1 MIDFFTTRQV
11 QDLLKVDRITI
22 YRMLQDGRL
31 KGVKIGQQWRFARA
45 EVERLLNQG
54 LSTSTEMENEAADT
68 SFPTHCVQ
76 AIQDLFAGVS
86 QMNALVVD
94 MSGTPLTD
102 MSSPCALCRKLM
114 STSSGMEACMQSWRG
129 FAMSPAQD
137 RRYTC
142 HAGLNYVGAPVM
154 DAGEQ
159 IGMFLAGPF
168 YWQTPDSADEA
179 QRMARLAEM
188 HHLNVDEL
196 MGLAREI
203 RVMGRDLHAQLEA
216 WPAAATRAVQ
226 SILHE
231 RTGFIHRLKR
241 IADLTQ
247 IS

>member
-11 QDLLKVDRITI
+11 QELLKVDRITI

-54 LSTSTEMENEAADT
+54 LTPDDEAEDNNPDN

-102 MSSPCALCRKLM
+102 MSNPCALCRKLM
-114 STSSGMEACMQSWRG
+114 STSSGMEACMQSWRE
-129 FAMSPAQD
+129 FAAAPKQD

-142 HAGLNYVGAPVM
+142 HAGLNYVGAPVL

-168 YWQTPDSADEA
+168 YWQTPDSAEES
-179 QRMARLAEM
+179 QRMARLAEA
-188 HHLNVDEL
+188 HHLDVDEL
-196 MGLAREI
+196 KGLAREV
-203 RVMGRDLHAQLEA
+203 RVMSRDLHAQLEA
-216 WPAAATRAVQ
+216 WPTAATRAVQ

-247 IS
+247 FS